1 MTIWQSD
8 TESVTLN
15 GGFPRNRLFSLR
27 WTSCLTWDLA
37 PNWWM
42 PEVCC
47 TAAQP
52 ILKSLEAPIWAQQAP
67 PNSENRVLRRMHR
80 VNMAVQSHE
89 KVYAWSITALSLGKS
104 SRISRKKGAICPTF
118 PTLPPFSSS
127 MPMMNWHCFFLPFLR
142 HELCTSPSVS
152 QCHAVA
158 LKGPW
163 GPHLAST
170 EPSSHAWLQMTMPSP
185 LGVQQHWYGSKA
197 FGF

>member
-1 MTIWQSD
+1 MD
-8 TESVTLN
+8 L
-15 GGFPRNRLFSLR
+15 PRNRLFSLR

-37 PNWWM
+37 PNWWNLVDARGLLHSCSAKLKIFRGTHLG
-42 PEVCC
+42 PAS
-47 TAAQP
+47 AAQLGKQGP
-52 ILKSLEAPIWAQQAP
+52 
-67 PNSENRVLRRMHR
+67 RRMHR

-104 SRISRKKGAICPTF
+104 SRISRKKGVIWVICPTF

-142 HELCTSPSVS
+142 HEVCTSPSVS

-185 LGVQQHWYGSKA
+185 LGVPQHWYGSKA